1 MSHHLKIM
9 LQAGAVAVA
18 VEQVGKERFYSIA
31 MADAVAKLKQ
41 LADLMAQNC
50 PLAK

>member
-1 MSHHLKIM
+1 L
-9 LQAGAVAVA
+9 A

-31 MADAVAKLKQ
+31 MADAVARLKQ

-50 PLAK
+50 PLSK